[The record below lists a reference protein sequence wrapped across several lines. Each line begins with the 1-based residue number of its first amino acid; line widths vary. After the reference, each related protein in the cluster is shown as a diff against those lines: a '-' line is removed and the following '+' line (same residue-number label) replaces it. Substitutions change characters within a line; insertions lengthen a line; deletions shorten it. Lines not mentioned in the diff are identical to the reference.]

1 MASDPTATTPGW
13 GARAAAYFALDPAD
27 DDWVRRAPAGAARAD
42 LVLALAFVA
51 LASLGLELARSGG
64 ALERH
69 AVWGEYLVIL
79 SMTAPI
85 VVRRRLP
92 VLSAV
97 AASLAFLV
105 GGVTMPDVALQLSV
119 QAVYFFALFSA
130 MAWAS
135 SRRAVLAAMGAIL
148 VLMFGWLTVQYSVG
162 SAVDQIRAQLGGATS
177 TGFLGPIAATIIYSF
192 LVNVFYFG
200 GAVVGGQ
207 AAWRAARSRARLAD
221 QAARLSAQA
230 GQIREHAV
238 VQERLHIA
246 RELHDVVAHHVSVMG
261 VQAAAARRVMERD
274 PATAAAALSSVEES
288 ARSAVSSMRSLVGTL
303 RAVPGD
309 AAVAVTTGSSA
320 EQRDRTP
327 VPGVRDLATLAEEA
341 RQGGIDVDFTLVESA
356 PGALDR
362 VGPAAGLALYRT
374 AQEAVSNVRR
384 HSTAAAA
391 RVTLRVDAAAAGFAE
406 VEVLDDGRPRS
417 GTSGSGLGL
426 LGMRE
431 RVGSLGGTIE
441 VGPRVTGGYRV
452 RVRLPLAPRTD
463 AS

>member
-1 MASDPTATTPGW
+1 MAPDPVTTTPGW
-13 GARAAAYFALDPAD
+13 GARAAAYFALDSPD
-27 DDWVRRAPAGAARAD
+27 EWVRRAPAGAVRAD
-42 LVLALAFVA
+42 GFLAAGFVA
-51 LASLGLELARSGG
+51 IASLGLELARSGG
-64 ALERH
+64 ALEPH
-69 AVWGEYLVIL
+69 AVWAEYLVVVA
-79 SMTAPI
+79 MAAPI
-85 VVRRRLP
+85 VARRRFP
-92 VLSAV
+92 VVAAL
-97 AASLAFLV
+97 AASLALFA
-105 GGVTMPDVALQLSV
+105 GGVTLPDVALQLSV
-119 QAVYFFALFSA
+119 QVVYFFVLFSA
-130 MAWAS
+130 MAWAP
-135 SRRAVLAAMGAIL
+135 SRKAVLAAMGAIL
-148 VLMFGWLTVQYSVG
+148 VLMFGWIAVQYSVG
-162 SAVDQIRAQLGGATS
+162 SVFDQLGEQAGGGPRS
-177 TGFLGPIAATIIYSF
+177 TGFLGPIAATIVYAF
-192 LVNVFYFG
+192 LVNVLYFG

-238 VQERLHIA
+238 VEERLHIA

-274 PATAAAALSSVEES
+274 PATAAAALSAVEES
-288 ARSAVSSMRSLVGTL
+288 GRSAVTSMRSLVGTL
-303 RAVPGD
+303 RATSGD
-309 AAVAVTTGSSA
+309 ADAAVTTGA
-320 EQRDRTP
+320 TTEQRDRTP
-327 VPGVRDLATLAEEA
+327 APGVRDLAALAEEA
-341 RQGGIDVDFTLVESA
+341 RQAGIDVDFTLVESA

-431 RVGSLGGTIE
+431 RIGSLGGTIE

-452 RVRLPLAPRTD
+452 RVRLPLARQD
-463 AS
+463 LS